1 MRGAQRAGDSKQNA
15 VAACPRTGPA
25 HMWGAQR
32 GTRSRTMG
40 CYASERTRRLI
51 ACVPCREKGRGDT
64 AVDALARANGRRPSS
79 DGFADDQ
86 LWLEYGIDMA
96 ARGIHDA
103 AVEDLRGHAPHLI
116 DALIHR
122 GQRRR

>member
-1 MRGAQRAGDSKQNA
+1 
-15 VAACPRTGPA
+15 
-25 HMWGAQR
+25 MWGAQR

-64 AVDALARANGRRPSS
+64 AVDALTRANGRRPSS

>member
-1 MRGAQRAGDSKQNA
+1 MRD
-15 VAACPRTGPA
+15 
-25 HMWGAQR
+25 AQR
-32 GTRSRTMG
+32 GDSRQNAPG
-40 CYASERTRRLI
+40 CYESERTRRLI
-51 ACVPCREKGRGDT
+51 ACVPYREKGRGDT
-64 AVDALARANGRRPSS
+64 AVDALTNGRRPSS

-86 LWLEYGIDMA
+86 LWLEYGIDVA